1 MTADLGSSKK
11 TTTDPYSATKTPMSG
26 TLKKK
31 NTMPVTSIDPFAG
44 TKNTNAPIGGF
55 KNSTT
60 PTGAMKKTNQFG
72 STNPTKG
79 MQ

>member
-11 TTTDPYSATKTPMSG
+11 NTDPYSATKAPMSG

-44 TKNTNAPIGGF
+44 TKNTTAPIGGF
-55 KNSTT
+55 KNVTT

-72 STNPTKG
+72 AINPTKG
-79 MQ
+79 LQ